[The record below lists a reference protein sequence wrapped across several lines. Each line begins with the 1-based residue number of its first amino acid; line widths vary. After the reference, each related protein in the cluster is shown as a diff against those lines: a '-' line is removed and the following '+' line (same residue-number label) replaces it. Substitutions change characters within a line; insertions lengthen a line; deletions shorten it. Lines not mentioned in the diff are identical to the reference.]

1 MIIEETPEGRLLVDA
16 WEVAQQT
23 FFNIQGQINARM
35 MRAFLPESRD
45 AILAEYQEAKDAKDR
60 ANQDLID
67 GLTALQQASGDYHG
81 VPGEE
86 AVAEPV
92 QSYPDSSAA

>member
-35 MRAFLPESRD
+35 MRAFLRRVVTLSWRNTRRQRMPKIER
-45 AILAEYQEAKDAKDR
+45 IR
-60 ANQDLID
+60 
-67 GLTALQQASGDYHG
+67 T
-81 VPGEE
+81 
-86 AVAEPV
+86 
-92 QSYPDSSAA
+92 